1 VSTPAN
7 PIPDGVEAI
16 ARLFAVCGMYLAT
29 VGLVNLIRPGV
40 IPLSFVTPLLLGL
53 EFNGLYMLFLGALV
67 AGTVAWGLWK
77 LNNIV
82 RRLAQLIAIAGVVIL
97 VPYVSAATVRAKW
110 QPLVLGGLG
119 IIVRVIVTWNLSR
132 EEAAEAFHRRP

>member
-1 VSTPAN
+1 MSTPAN

-16 ARLFAVCGMYLAT
+16 GRLFAFCGMYLAT
-29 VGLVNLIRPGV
+29 VGLVNLIRPGA

-53 EFNGLYMLFLGALV
+53 EFNGPYVLFLGALI
-67 AGTVAWGLWK
+67 AGAVAWGLWK

-82 RRLAQLIAIAGVVIL
+82 RRLAQLIAIAGIVIL
-97 VPYVSAATVRAKW
+97 VPYVSAATVRAKL

-132 EEAAEAFHRRP
+132 EEAAEAFHPRP